1 MHVTSGVELS
11 HGGVDNGKACLS
23 FLPSFQVLIIV
34 FPLNLV
40 EFLLEGVVRFGLLK
54 HFWMIVGDVDV
65 EVSPVKLVDDVVL
78 RAQVSQSCLIGL
90 PDGNGSKVKVSSE
103 TSAGNRR
110 VVSIFVV
117 VFEILK
123 TVQNL

>member
-1 MHVTSGVELS
+1 M
-11 HGGVDNGKACLS
+11 
-23 FLPSFQVLIIV
+23 
-34 FPLNLV
+34 
-40 EFLLEGVVRFGLLK
+40 
-54 HFWMIVGDVDV
+54 GDVDV

-90 PDGNGSKVKVSSE
+90 SDGNGSEVKVSSQ

-117 VFEILK
+117 VFEIFQA
-123 TVQNL
+123 VQNL